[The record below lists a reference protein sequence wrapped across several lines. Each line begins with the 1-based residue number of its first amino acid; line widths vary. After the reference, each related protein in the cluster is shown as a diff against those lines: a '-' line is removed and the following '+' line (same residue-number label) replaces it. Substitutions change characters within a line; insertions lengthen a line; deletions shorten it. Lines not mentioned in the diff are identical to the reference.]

1 MLVTI
6 ATAVVMSVVHNTT
19 NTTSGIPAV
28 AATTMSVLLALLVML
43 LPVTSRSRD
52 ILHRPTNLKFPPR
65 FLLRPTNLHLHLP
78 PRNTMD
84 TSLLPVSTVSRLL
97 AMPLVVRPPDGD

>member
-1 MLVTI
+1 MQ
-6 ATAVVMSVVHNTT
+6 
-19 NTTSGIPAV
+19 
-28 AATTMSVLLALLVML
+28 
-43 LPVTSRSRD
+43 VTSRSRD

-97 AMPLVVRPPDGD
+97 AMPLVVRPPVRDFVILFLDRMCYFDSTHYSSLIHYCQLNIC